1 MSLILRRTVV
11 FGAPLLA
18 YIAGMLHPDRVLD
31 HGDPW
36 LFLGVHLAWPLLLC
50 LLAWMI
56 VLLVEGVEG
65 WAATAARV
73 LAVPFAVTY
82 MLYTAFSGVGI
93 GAFIW
98 KGSELPADQQAV
110 ANTLIQNVLHSSIT
124 GPIHWAAMVF
134 WLAAVFSVALALVGR
149 VPLPSVVLFT
159 VGACAFA
166 YRHERPWGPLGMA
179 AVLAG
184 VVWLELRPKQ
194 VATASTAVEST

>member
-1 MSLILRRTVV
+1 MSLILRRTVI

-18 YIAGMLHPDRVLD
+18 YIAGILHPDHVLD

-65 WAATAARV
+65 RAATAARV

-82 MLYTAFSGVGI
+82 MLYTAFAGVGI

-98 KGSELPADQQAV
+98 KGSELPVDQQPV
-110 ANTLIQNVLHSSIT
+110 ANTLIQNVLNSSIT
-124 GPIHWAAMVF
+124 GPIHLTATVF
-134 WLAAVFSVALALVGR
+134 WVAAVFSVVVALRGR
-149 VPLPSVVLFT
+149 APLPSLVLLAL
-159 VGACAFA
+159 GACAFA
-166 YRHERPWGPLGMA
+166 YRHERPWGPAGMA
-179 AVLAG
+179 AILAG
-184 VVWLELRPKQ
+184 VVWLELRPKR
-194 VATASTAVEST
+194 VAAASTAIEST

>member
-18 YIAGMLHPDRVLD
+18 YIAGILHPDHVLD

-82 MLYTAFSGVGI
+82 MLYTAFAGVGI

-98 KGSELPADQQAV
+98 KGSELPADQQPV

-124 GPIHWAAMVF
+124 GPIHLAATVF
-134 WLAAVFSVALALVGR
+134 WLTAVFSVAFALIGR
-149 VPLPSVVLFT
+149 VPVPSVVLLAA
-159 VGACAFA
+159 GACAFA
-166 YRHERPWGPLGMA
+166 YRHERPWGPGGMA
-179 AVLAG
+179 AILAG
-184 VVWLELRPKQ
+184 VVWLELRSKR
-194 VATASTAVEST
+194 VAVSGATVKPT